1 MTPPFRTEP
10 EASAELGEAAVWYEQ
25 RRDGLGIEFLEAIDN
40 ALEFIAR
47 FPQAGAV
54 VPGVPLEL
62 PVRRVP
68 VRRFPFHVIYLEM
81 SDAIRVLAFA
91 HDRRSPG
98 YWHSRTL
105 K

>member
-10 EASAELGEAAVWYEQ
+10 EASAELDEAATWYEQ
-25 RRDGLGIEFLEAIDN
+25 RRDGLGIEFLQAVDN
-40 ALEFIAR
+40 TLELISR
-47 FPQAGAV
+47 FPHAGAV
-54 VPGVPLEL
+54 VPGVPPDL

-81 SDAIRVLAFA
+81 PDAIRILAFA

-98 YWHSRTL
+98 YWQSRALT
-105 K
+105 